1 MSVDLSELKFD
12 SDGLIPVIVQ
22 DHSGSDVLMMAYMN
36 IEALRLTLET
46 GFVHFFS
53 RSRRKIWKKGES
65 SGHIQSVKEVLYDCD
80 ADTLL
85 VKVDQKIAACHT
97 GRYSCFYR
105 VLGTAGASDRERGEV
120 LFDPD
125 DVYKGARTKEILDR
139 LYGVI
144 IDRKTTPKDNSY
156 TSQLL
161 VGGTEVMGKKIL
173 EEGFEFITAAES
185 NKRESV
191 IKEAADLLYHIW
203 VVLGWTSV
211 NPDEVLNELAS
222 RFGRSGL
229 EEKASRDERS

>member
-12 SDGLIPVIVQ
+12 SNGLIPAIVQ
-22 DHSGSDVLMMAYMN
+22 DYSGSDVLMMAYMN
-36 IEALRLTLET
+36 EEAVNLTLET
-46 GFVHFFS
+46 GFTHFFS
-53 RSRRKIWKKGES
+53 RSRQRIWKKGES
-65 SGHIQSVKEVLYDCD
+65 SGHVQSVKEFLYDCD

-85 VKVDQKIAACHT
+85 VKVDQKVAACHT

-105 VLGTAGASDRERGEV
+105 VLGAEGDSVEEKGEA

-125 DVYKGARTKEILDR
+125 DVYKESLTMEILDR

-144 IDRKTTPKDNSY
+144 MDRKADPKDNSY

-161 VGGTEVMGKKIL
+161 AGGTELMGKKIL

-185 NKRESV
+185 EERESV
-191 IKEAADLLYHIW
+191 IREAADLLYHIW
-203 VVLGWTSV
+203 VVLGWASV
-211 NPDEVLNELAS
+211 GPDEVLNELES

-229 EEKASRDERS
+229 EEKAARDEGS

>member
-1 MSVDLSELKFD
+1 MPVDLSELKFG
-12 SDGLIPVIVQ
+12 SDGLIPAIVQ

-36 IEALRLTLET
+36 DKAIQLTLET
-46 GFVHFFS
+46 GFTHFFS
-53 RSRRKIWKKGES
+53 RSRQKIWKKGES
-65 SGHIQSVKEVLYDCD
+65 SGHVQSVKEILYDCD

-85 VKVDQKIAACHT
+85 VKVDQKVAACHT

-105 VLGTAGASDRERGEV
+105 VLGAAGARDRERGEV
-120 LFDPD
+120 LFDPE

-144 IDRKTTPKDNSY
+144 IDRKAAPRDNSY

-229 EEKASRDERS
+229 EEKASRDEGS